1 MALVVR
7 KILPNE
13 YERMAEVAMSSFEHL
28 AIQYQSPNGIAYFK
42 QFASVDAIAAR
53 DGLNSVSYVA
63 LIQNVIVGVLQVQDH
78 QHIELLFVLSELQ
91 SRGVGRALIKAAD
104 AECKL
109 KTVNASVNSV
119 MAYMRY
125 GFMPCGADQIA
136 PSGLRFVPMQRS

>member
-1 MALVVR
+1 MVR

-91 SRGVGRALIKAAD
+91 SRGVGRALVRVAD
-104 AECKL
+104 DGVRL
-109 KTVNASVNSV
+109 QTVDASVNSV
-119 MAYMRY
+119 MAFMRY

-136 PSGLRFVPMQRS
+136 QSGWRNVPMKRS